1 LKHSLF
7 AGYQSSRADA
17 ALAQPQTKQR
27 KEADMASESMEQF
40 EKRISQLEEQIAA
53 LQAQLPKDQL
63 SMVVFSG
70 DLDRMLAAFIIAA
83 GAAAMYERVVM
94 FLTFWGTTVMRD
106 PAKPVVK
113 AEFTAK
119 MFDRMLPRGPE
130 ELHLSRMHMAGLGT
144 AMIKS
149 VMEKKGAMSL
159 ETLIRQAADSGVEI
173 VICEMSMNLMGLSV
187 DELRDYP
194 NVTLAGVAKFLQEA
208 GQSSV
213 NLFI

>member
-1 LKHSLF
+1 MAHGSVEQLE
-7 AGYQSSRADA
+7 QR
-17 ALAQPQTKQR
+17 LA
-27 KEADMASESMEQF
+27 
-40 EKRISQLEEQIAA
+40 QLEERVES

-70 DLDRMLAAFIIAA
+70 ELDRMLAAFIIAA

-94 FLTFWGTTVMRD
+94 FLTFWGATVMRD
-106 PAKPVVK
+106 PAKPVAK
-113 AEFTAK
+113 AEITAK
-119 MFDRMLPRGPE
+119 MFDRMLPRGPG

-149 VMEKKGAMSL
+149 VMRRKHVMSL
-159 ETLIRQAADSGVEI
+159 EELIRQAAYNGVEM
-173 VICEMSMNLMGLSV
+173 VICEMSMDLMGLSV

-213 NLFI
+213 TLFI